1 MLAVASK
8 RFLGWGYRK
17 LSALHRHPALHR
29 HRGEW
34 HWLQDKSVP
43 LASLNR
49 SLWRSAESSSN
60 YYLLLFL
67 SGAIATF
74 GLLSGSSATVIG
86 AMIVAPL
93 MGPITGIAFALIMA
107 NRRLLKRASLSLT
120 LGSLLTVLTAAAI
133 AHVVGIE
140 ALTSEISARTQPTL
154 LDLGVAL
161 AAGAAGA
168 LAKSRRGISDA
179 LPGVAIAVALVPPL
193 SVVGIGLAFGSPTV
207 FFGSLLLFLTNL
219 VGIIFS
225 GGLVFLGLRYG
236 SVQRAKRGMAIAV
249 VTLVGLGIPLSL
261 SFQDLAIKKQAR
273 ISVSEMIRQSET
285 FANSD
290 IRSLSVQRDGDR
302 LVVDL
307 NVEAVP
313 GSISPKQINLVRDML
328 AQEIGYPVELNA
340 SIVPVEQFVSTPPPS
355 ESKASL
361 KEQSVQGGAFKAKLA
376 KRP

>member
-1 MLAVASK
+1 MKA
-8 RFLGWGYRK
+8 R
-17 LSALHRHPALHR
+17 P
-29 HRGEW
+29 
-34 HWLQDKSVP
+34 VP

-49 SLWRSAESSSN
+49 SLWQSAESSSN

-107 NRRLLKRASLSLT
+107 NRRLLRRASLSLT
-120 LGSLLTVLTAAAI
+120 LGSLLTVLTAATI
-133 AHVVGIE
+133 AYFVGIE
-140 ALTSEISARTQPTL
+140 ALTGEISARTQPTL

-225 GGLVFLGLRYG
+225 GGVVFLALRYG
-236 SVQRAKRGMAIAV
+236 SVARAKRGMAIAI
-249 VTLVGLGIPLSL
+249 VTLVGLGVPLSL
-261 SFQDLAIKKQAR
+261 SFQDLSIEKQAR
-273 ISVSEMIRQSET
+273 ISIGKTIRQSEA
-285 FANSD
+285 FAESH
-290 IRSLSVQRDGDR
+290 IRALSVQREGDR
-302 LVVDL
+302 LIVDL

-313 GSISPKQINLVRDML
+313 GSISHEQVDEVRDML
-328 AQEIGYPVELNA
+328 AQEIGRPIELNA
-340 SIVPVEQFVSTPPPS
+340 SVVPIEQFASEPPIS
-355 ESKASL
+355 ESRASL
-361 KEQSVQGGAFKAKLA
+361 RGEPVKTKVARRL
-376 KRP
+376 

>member
-1 MLAVASK
+1 MLAIVSK
-8 RFLGWGYRK
+8 RFISWGHQK
-17 LSALHRHPALHR
+17 LSVLKDR

-34 HWLQDKSVP
+34 HWMESKPVP
-43 LASLNR
+43 IASLSR

-107 NRRLLKRASLSLT
+107 NRRLLRRASLSLT
-120 LGSLLTVLTAAAI
+120 LGALLTIGTAAII
-133 AHVVGIE
+133 ARMTGIE
-140 ALTSEISARTQPTL
+140 SITSEIAARTQPTL

-193 SVVGIGLAFGSPTV
+193 SVVGVGIAYGSLSI

-225 GGLVFLGLRYG
+225 GGLVFLALRYG
-236 SVQRAKRGMAIAV
+236 SVQRAKRGMTIAIA
-249 VTLVGLGIPLSL
+249 TLVCLGIPLTL
-261 SFQDLAIKKQAR
+261 SFQDLSIKNQAR
-273 ISVSEMIRQSET
+273 MSVNEIIRKSTTFSESRIQT
-285 FANSD
+285 
-290 IRSLSVQRDGDR
+290 LSVQRDRDS

-307 NVEAVP
+307 NVEARP
-313 GSISPKQINLVRDML
+313 GSISPEQIDSVRAL
-328 AQEIGYPVELNA
+328 IAEEIARPVKLNV
-340 SIVPVEQFVSTPPPS
+340 SVIPIEQFVSNPPPS
-355 ESKASL
+355 ESRASL
-361 KEQSVQGGAFKAKLA
+361 EYKSFKYKVAKKA
-376 KRP
+376 R

>member
-8 RFLGWGYRK
+8 RFISWGHQK
-17 LSALHRHPALHR
+17 LSGLKDR

-34 HWLQDKSVP
+34 HWMESKPVP
-43 LASLNR
+43 IASLNR

-107 NRRLLKRASLSLT
+107 NRRLLRRSSLSLT
-120 LGSLLTVLTAAAI
+120 LGALLTVGTATII
-133 AHVVGIE
+133 AQMTGIE
-140 ALTSEISARTQPTL
+140 SITGEIAARTQPTL

-193 SVVGIGLAFGSPTV
+193 SVVGVGIAFGSPSI

-225 GGLVFLGLRYG
+225 GGLVFLALRYG
-236 SVQRAKRGMAIAV
+236 SVQRAKRGMTIAIA
-249 VTLVGLGIPLSL
+249 TLVCLGIPLTL
-261 SFQDLAIKKQAR
+261 SFQDLSIKKQAR
-273 ISVSEMIRQSET
+273 ISVNDIIRQSKT
-285 FANSD
+285 FSD
-290 IRSLSVQRDGDR
+290 SQIRTLSVQREKDA

-307 NVEAVP
+307 NVEARP
-313 GSISPKQINLVRDML
+313 GSISPEQIDSVRNQM
-328 AQEIGYPVELNA
+328 AEETARPVELNV
-340 SIVPVEQFVSTPPPS
+340 SVIPIEQFVSSPPS
-355 ESKASL
+355 SESRASL
-361 KEQSVQGGAFKAKLA
+361 KYDSLKNAGVKKA
-376 KRP
+376 R

>member
-1 MLAVASK
+1 MLAVVSK
-8 RFLGWGYRK
+8 RFIGWGHQRISTLK
-17 LSALHRHPALHR
+17 DR

-34 HWLQDKSVP
+34 HWMESKPVP
-43 LASLNR
+43 IASLNR

-107 NRRLLKRASLSLT
+107 NRRLLRRASLSLL
-120 LGSLLTVLTAAAI
+120 LGSLLTVGTAALI
-133 AHVVGIE
+133 AWMVGIE

-193 SVVGIGLAFGSPTV
+193 SVVGVGIAFGSPTV

-225 GGLVFLGLRYG
+225 GGLVFLALRYG
-236 SVQRAKRGMAIAV
+236 SVARAKRGMTVAIA
-249 VTLVGLGIPLSL
+249 TLACLGIPLTL
-261 SFQDLAIKKQAR
+261 SFQDLSIKKQAR
-273 ISVSEMIRQSET
+273 ISVGELIRQSAT
-285 FANSD
+285 FSNSD
-290 IRSLSVQRDGDR
+290 IQSLSVQREGDI

-307 NVEAVP
+307 NVEAIP
-313 GSISPKQINLVRDML
+313 GSISPKQINLVRDLL
-328 AQEIGYPVELNA
+328 ATEIARPVKLNV
-340 SIVPVEQFVSTPPPS
+340 SVVPIERFVSDSPLS
-355 ESKASL
+355 ESRDTL
-361 KEQSVQGGAFKAKLA
+361 K
-376 KRP
+376 

>member
-1 MLAVASK
+1 MFTLVSR
-8 RFLGWGYRK
+8 RFANWGHQK
-17 LSALHRHPALHR
+17 LSVLKDR

-34 HWLQDKSVP
+34 HWMESKPVP
-43 LASLNR
+43 IASLNR

-107 NRRLLKRASLSLT
+107 NRRLLRRASLSLT
-120 LGSLLTVLTAAAI
+120 LGSLLTVVTAALI
-133 AHVVGIE
+133 ARITGIE
-140 ALTSEISARTQPTL
+140 EMTSEILARTQPTL

-193 SVVGIGLAFGSPTV
+193 SVVGVGIAFGSAAV
-207 FFGSLLLFLTNL
+207 FGGALLLFLTNL

-225 GGLVFLGLRYG
+225 GGLVFLALRYG
-236 SVQRAKRGMAIAV
+236 SVQRAKRGMTIAV
-249 VTLVGLGIPLSL
+249 ATLACLGIPLSL
-261 SFQDLAIKKQAR
+261 SFQDLSIKKQAR
-273 ISVSEMIRQSET
+273 ISVNALIRQSSPFSNT
-285 FANSD
+285 D
-290 IRSLSVQRDGDR
+290 IQSLEISRKDDA
-302 LVVDL
+302 LVVHLDVAALPNAISAEQVDQVRDLIATEMDRPVTL
-307 NVEAVP
+307 NVSVMPIE
-313 GSISPKQINLVRDML
+313 R
-328 AQEIGYPVELNA
+328 
-340 SIVPVEQFVSTPPPS
+340 FVSDAPLS
-355 ESKASL
+355 ESQSSL
-361 KEQSVQGGAFKAKLA
+361 RYKTTAKAK
-376 KRP
+376 

>member
-1 MLAVASK
+1 MLAVISK
-8 RFLGWGYRK
+8 RFAGWGHQK
-17 LSALHRHPALHR
+17 LSMLKDR

-34 HWLQDKSVP
+34 HWMESKPVP

-60 YYLLLFL
+60 YYLLLFF

-107 NRRLLKRASLSLT
+107 NRKLLRRASLSLA
-120 LGSLLTVLTAAAI
+120 LGSLLTVFTAALI
-133 AHVVGIE
+133 ARVAGIE
-140 ALTSEISARTQPTL
+140 ELTGEILARTQPTL

-193 SVVGIGLAFGSPTV
+193 SVVGVGIAFGSATV
-207 FFGSLLLFLTNL
+207 FTGALLLFLTNL

-225 GGLVFLGLRYG
+225 GGLVFLALRYG
-236 SVQRAKRGMAIAV
+236 SVQRAKRGMTIAV
-249 VTLVGLGIPLSL
+249 ATLAFLGIPLSL
-261 SFQDLAIKKQAR
+261 SFQDLSIKKQAR
-273 ISVSEMIRQSET
+273 ISVNELIRQSSPFSDTNIQSIKISRKDDALFVYLDVAALPNAISAEQVNQVRDLIAAET
-285 FANSD
+285 E
-290 IRSLSVQRDGDR
+290 RPVT
-302 LVVDL
+302 L
-307 NVEAVP
+307 NVNVIP
-313 GSISPKQINLVRDML
+313 I
-328 AQEIGYPVELNA
+328 
-340 SIVPVEQFVSTPPPS
+340 EQFVSDAPPS
-355 ESKASL
+355 ESRSSL
-361 KEQSVQGGAFKAKLA
+361 RYRIARKM
-376 KRP
+376 R

>member
-1 MLAVASK
+1 MLMIVSK
-8 RFLGWGYRK
+8 RFLGWGQQK
-17 LSALHRHPALHR
+17 LLTLKDR

-34 HWLQDKSVP
+34 HWMESKPVP
-43 LASLNR
+43 IASLNR

-107 NRRLLKRASLSLT
+107 NRRLLRRASLSLA
-120 LGSLLTVLTAAAI
+120 LGALLTVATATLI
-133 AHVVGIE
+133 AKATGIE
-140 ALTSEISARTQPTL
+140 ALTGEILARTQPTL

-193 SVVGIGLAFGSPTV
+193 SVVGVGIAFGSMTV
-207 FFGSLLLFLTNL
+207 FAGSLLLFLTNL

-225 GGLVFLGLRYG
+225 GGLVFLMLRYG
-236 SVQRAKRGMAIAV
+236 SVQRAKRGMTIAIA
-249 VTLVGLGIPLSL
+249 TLVCLGIPLSL
-261 SFQDLAIKKQAR
+261 SFQDLAVTKRAR
-273 ISVSEMIRQSET
+273 ISVNTLIRNSSIFAGKDIQSL
-285 FANSD
+285 D
-290 IRSLSVQRDGDR
+290 IIKKDDA
-302 LVVDL
+302 LVVYLDVEALPNSISANQVDQVRDALAREIERPVTL
-307 NVEAVP
+307 NVSVIP
-313 GSISPKQINLVRDML
+313 I
-328 AQEIGYPVELNA
+328 
-340 SIVPVEQFVSTPPPS
+340 EQFVSDAPSS
-355 ESKASL
+355 ESQSSL
-361 KEQSVQGGAFKAKLA
+361 QYKTARKQ
-376 KRP
+376 R

>member
-1 MLAVASK
+1 MWTIAGRQLVG
-8 RFLGWGYRK
+8 RGYQWISTLK
-17 LSALHRHPALHR
+17 NR

-34 HWLQDKSVP
+34 HWMKARPVP

-49 SLWRSAESSSN
+49 SLWQSAESSSN

-107 NRRLLKRASLSLT
+107 NRRLLRRASLSLT
-120 LGSLLTVLTAAAI
+120 LGSLLTVLTAATI
-133 AHVVGIE
+133 AYFVGIE
-140 ALTSEISARTQPTL
+140 ALTGEISARTQPTL

-225 GGLVFLGLRYG
+225 GGVVFLALRYG
-236 SVQRAKRGMAIAV
+236 SVARAKRGMAIAI
-249 VTLVGLGIPLSL
+249 VTLVGLGVPLSL
-261 SFQDLAIKKQAR
+261 SFQDLSIEKQAR
-273 ISVSEMIRQSET
+273 ISIGKTIRQSEA
-285 FANSD
+285 FAESH
-290 IRSLSVQRDGDR
+290 IRALSVQREGDR
-302 LVVDL
+302 LIVDL

-313 GSISPKQINLVRDML
+313 GSISHEQVDEVRDML
-328 AQEIGYPVELNA
+328 AQEIGRPIELNA
-340 SIVPVEQFVSTPPPS
+340 SVVPIEQFASEPPIS
-355 ESKASL
+355 ESRASL
-361 KEQSVQGGAFKAKLA
+361 RGEPVKTKVARRL
-376 KRP
+376 